1 MNKIILPFAFALCV
15 FASCNKDNGNLE
27 VKMTDAAGLY
37 DKVNIDIQGVSVK
50 FDKDTAKWVELT
62 CNKGVYDLLM
72 FQNGITTVVATSNN
86 LPTNTV
92 KEVRFILGT
101 NNTVVVAGVSH
112 PLTMSSQDE
121 SGLKVKVSKKLEK
134 TLSTLTIDF
143 DAAESIKESSGTYKL
158 KPVLKLK

>member
-15 FASCNKDNGNLE
+15 FASCNKENGSLE
-27 VKMTDAAGLY
+27 VKMTDAAGPY
-37 DKVNIDIQGVSVK
+37 DKVNIDIQGISVK

-62 CNKGVYDLLM
+62 PNKGVYDLLQ

-92 KEVRFILGT
+92 KEVRFVLGT
-101 NNTVVVAGVSH
+101 NNTVVVTGVSY

-143 DAAESIKESSGTYKL
+143 DALESIKESSGTYKL